1 MLTASSNYLK
11 ILHLQFNKK
20 KKIANTG
27 NEENAFD
34 WAELSN
40 FETSEVL
47 YFFKSG
53 VFMMKLLKML
63 INWDHLCIHTNICS
77 CFSISI

>member
-11 ILHLQFNKK
+11 ILHLEFNKK
-20 KKIANTG
+20 KNIANTG

-47 YFFKSG
+47 YFFKM
-53 VFMMKLLKML
+53 MMKLLKML
-63 INWDHLCIHTNICS
+63 INWSFMHSYKHL
-77 CFSISI
+77 FLF